1 LFKCAIGFVDIYDQP
16 VLYEKGDVSDR
27 DSGAAFVNQ
36 SWALTRPSSKKYSP
50 AHRADALNLP
60 IFFTHGER
68 DSGAPVEHTLLMM
81 ETMDAAEKPYQKLLF
96 EKEGHGLYD
105 PATRAA
111 IYKAIVAFLKNL
123 LNVVRPMRY
132 RLS

>member
-1 LFKCAIGFVDIYDQP
+1 
-16 VLYEKGDVSDR
+16 
-27 DSGAAFVNQ
+27 
-36 SWALTRPSSKKYSP
+36 
-50 AHRADALNLP
+50 
-60 IFFTHGER
+60 
-68 DSGAPVEHTLLMM
+68 
-81 ETMDAAEKPYQKLLF
+81 MDAAEKPYKKLLF